1 MLYLRMMQCVDD
13 ACIRVGGAC
22 RGIRS
27 ELALERLQ
35 CEVPHAWLCQSA
47 DRAGLHA
54 DT

>member
-1 MLYLRMMQCVDD
+1 MMHVF
-13 ACIRVGGAC
+13 AWGGAC

-27 ELALERLQ
+27 ELALKRLQ